1 MEEKILKI
9 PSDNKSL
16 EQDLIKNIKKYMDN
30 VYNKFT
36 EELQQ
41 KCIPDSIRMFSFKNT
56 DLQIIVKK
64 ESYIANIELIKN
76 HYIQEEEYEK
86 CAKLNKLIDNINR
99 NRNMNT

>member
-1 MEEKILKI
+1 
-9 PSDNKSL
+9 
-16 EQDLIKNIKKYMDN
+16 MDN